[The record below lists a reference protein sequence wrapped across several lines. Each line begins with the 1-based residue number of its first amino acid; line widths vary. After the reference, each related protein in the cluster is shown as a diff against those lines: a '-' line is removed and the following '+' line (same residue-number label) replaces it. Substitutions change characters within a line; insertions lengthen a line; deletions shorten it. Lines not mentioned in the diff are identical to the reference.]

1 VKIMAYNVLIV
12 DDSSATRSAIKKVI
26 KMSGF
31 DVGEYFE
38 AGNGREALAVL
49 ENNWAD
55 VILSDI
61 NMPIMDGLSFFKE
74 ILKDTV
80 MASIPVIFV
89 TTEGRGEGIK
99 KTRQMGAKGY
109 ITKPFRPE
117 EIRKVL
123 VEVLGEPHGD
133 RRDTSDLEG
142 SDF

>member
-1 VKIMAYNVLIV
+1 MAYNVLIV
-12 DDSSATRSAIKKVI
+12 DDSSTTRSAIKKVI

-38 AGNGREALAVL
+38 AGNGKDALSVL
-49 ENNWAD
+49 EKNWAD

-61 NMPIMDGLSFFKE
+61 NMPIMDGISFFKE
-74 ILKDTV
+74 VLKD
-80 MASIPVIFV
+80 SIMSTIPFIFV

-109 ITKPFRPE
+109 ITKPFKPE
-117 EIRKVL
+117 EIRNIL
-123 VEVLGEPHGD
+123 VEVLGEPDGD
-133 RRDTSDLEG
+133 RENTSDLEG

>member
-1 VKIMAYNVLIV
+1 MAYNVLIV

-38 AGNGREALAVL
+38 ADNGRDALSVL
-49 ENNWAD
+49 EKNWAD

-61 NMPIMDGLSFFKE
+61 NMPIMDGISFFKE
-74 ILKDTV
+74 VLKDAI
-80 MASIPVIFV
+80 MSSIPVIFV

-99 KTRQMGAKGY
+99 KTRKMGARGY
-109 ITKPFRPE
+109 ITKPFKPE

-123 VEVLGEPHGD
+123 VEVLGEPHED
-133 RRDTSDLEG
+133 RKDASDLEG